1 MHFTNE
7 KNRFNHKLFPETLD
21 QMVEQVNN
29 VGLIDY
35 FEESAKPVRYLIYVL
50 GGNSGSFWP
59 FIVIA
64 FPAYFELL
72 FRTNKP
78 RCIPSNSGK

>member
-1 MHFTNE
+1 
-7 KNRFNHKLFPETLD
+7 
-21 QMVEQVNN
+21 MVEQVNN

-50 GGNSGSFWP
+50 GGNTGSFSP
-59 FIVIA
+59 FILLA